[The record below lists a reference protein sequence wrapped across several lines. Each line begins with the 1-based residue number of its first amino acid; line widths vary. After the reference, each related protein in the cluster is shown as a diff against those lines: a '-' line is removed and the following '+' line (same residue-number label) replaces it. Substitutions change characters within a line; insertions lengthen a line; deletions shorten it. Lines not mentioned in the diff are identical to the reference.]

1 MKNPKSQIRN
11 PKSSLMGPLKR
22 RNALSGREFEVM
34 VLVSSG
40 KYNKEIA
47 DELECGIT
55 TIKKHLQHIFP
66 KLEVQNRTEAT
77 LKFLKISN
85 MLNH

>member
-1 MKNPKSQIRN
+1 MEAMNIR
-11 PKSSLMGPLKR
+11 SI
-22 RNALSGREFEVM
+22 LSEREFEVM

-47 DELECGIT
+47 DKLNCEET

-77 LKFLKISN
+77 LKFLKLSG
-85 MLNH
+85 MLTAENN

>member
-1 MKNPKSQIRN
+1 MESPDIR
-11 PKSSLMGPLKR
+11 SI
-22 RNALSGREFEVM
+22 LSDREFEVM

-47 DELECGIT
+47 YELECQET
-55 TIKKHLQHIFP
+55 TVKKHLQHIFP

-77 LKFLKISN
+77 VKFLKLGGMQDQSN
-85 MLNH
+85 EN